1 MTDFRREIE
10 PPSALEDRVVA
21 ALRDRG
27 YLASSR
33 RWSSASVFAAAAAAL
48 VLLLSGYAIGAS
60 SAPAA
65 PPSADGGSPR
75 FLLLLHET
83 PATATTGVPEPQLVE
98 EYRQW
103 ARGVSAE
110 GTTIQGEKLKDVPGQ
125 TLSGFFVVAAPTREA
140 ADAIAAS
147 CPHARYGGRIEVRE
161 IDPT

>member
-1 MTDFRREIE
+1 MTEFRREIE
-10 PPSALEDRVVA
+10 PPSALEDRVVT

-27 YLASSR
+27 CLAPSR
-33 RWSSASVFAAAAAAL
+33 RWSSARVLAAAAAAL
-48 VLLLSGYAIGAS
+48 VLFLSGYAVGGS
-60 SAPAA
+60 TTPTPAA
-65 PPSADGGSPR
+65 EDGSPR

-103 ARGVSAE
+103 ARGVSAA
-110 GTTIQGEKLKDVPGQ
+110 GTPIQGEKLKDAPGE
-125 TLSGFFVVAAPTREA
+125 TLSGFFIVAAPTREA

-147 CPHARYGGRIEVRE
+147 CPHTRYGGRIEVRE

>member
-10 PPSALEDRVVA
+10 PPSALEDRVVT

-27 YLASSR
+27 HLAPSSR
-33 RWSSASVFAAAAAAL
+33 WRRARVVAAAAAA
-48 VLLLSGYAIGAS
+48 VLLFLSGYAIGAS
-60 SAPAA
+60 SSAPMPTA
-65 PPSADGGSPR
+65 ADGSAR

-103 ARGVSAE
+103 ARGVSAG
-110 GTTIQGEKLKDVPGQ
+110 GTAIQGEKLKDTPGQ
-125 TLSGFFVVAAPTREA
+125 TLSGFFIVAAPTREA

>member
-1 MTDFRREIE
+1 MTEFRREIE
-10 PPSALEDRVVA
+10 PPPGLEDRVVA

-27 YLASSR
+27 HLRLSR
-33 RWSSASVFAAAAAAL
+33 RWSSARVLAAAAAAL
-48 VLLLSGYAIGAS
+48 VLFLSGYAIGAS
-60 SAPAA
+60 TAPIGPAE
-65 PPSADGGSPR
+65 DGGSPR

-110 GTTIQGEKLKDVPGQ
+110 GTPIQGEKLKDAPGE
-125 TLSGFFVVAAPTREA
+125 TLSGFFIVAAPTREA
-140 ADAIAAS
+140 AEAIAAS
-147 CPHARYGGRIEVRE
+147 CPHARYGGRIEVRQ